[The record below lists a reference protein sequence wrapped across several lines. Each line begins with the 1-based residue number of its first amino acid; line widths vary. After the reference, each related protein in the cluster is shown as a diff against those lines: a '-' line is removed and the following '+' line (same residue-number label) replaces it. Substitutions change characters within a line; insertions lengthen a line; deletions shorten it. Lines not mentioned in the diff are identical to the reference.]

1 VTSASIGIAYSD
13 RDYQHIEDMIRDADS
28 AMYHAKNNGKAQHAV
43 FNSDMHEQAMYTLKL
58 ETDLRKSIE
67 NKELRIHYQPIIDI
81 SRDKLVGFEALVRWQ
96 HPKRGLMFPDDF
108 IPLAE
113 ETGFV
118 RELDRWML
126 DHATAQLQDWRG
138 SIEDAE
144 DLSMSINLSGLH
156 FDNMEILSH
165 IGNLL
170 SGNDLSGHLKLE
182 LTESVL
188 MQNSGRSLEMFNI
201 LHTRGL
207 SISID
212 DFGVGYS
219 SLSRLK
225 RLPIDTLKI
234 DRSFVQHMQNDQASL
249 DIIRAIID
257 LSYNLKMEVVA
268 EGVETAQ
275 QYKLLKRLGCH
286 YAQGYYLSRPIPVE
300 KATEFIKQPIQL
312 PSK

>member
-1 VTSASIGIAYSD
+1 
-13 RDYQHIEDMIRDADS
+13 
-28 AMYHAKNNGKAQHAV
+28 
-43 FNSDMHEQAMYTLKL
+43 
-58 ETDLRKSIE
+58 
-67 NKELRIHYQPIIDI
+67 
-81 SRDKLVGFEALVRWQ
+81 
-96 HPKRGLMFPDDF
+96 MFPDDF

-126 DHATAQLQDWRG
+126 DHATTQLQDWRG
-138 SIEDAE
+138 SIGDAE
-144 DLSMSINLSGLH
+144 NLTLSLNVSGLL

-170 SGNDLSGHLKLE
+170 SGNDLAGLLKLE

-201 LHTRGL
+201 LHARGL

-257 LSYNLKMEVVA
+257 LAYNLKMEVVA

-286 YAQGYYLSRPIPVE
+286 YAQGYYLSRPIPAE
-300 KATEFIKQPIQL
+300 KATEFIKKPIQL
-312 PSK
+312 PKQ